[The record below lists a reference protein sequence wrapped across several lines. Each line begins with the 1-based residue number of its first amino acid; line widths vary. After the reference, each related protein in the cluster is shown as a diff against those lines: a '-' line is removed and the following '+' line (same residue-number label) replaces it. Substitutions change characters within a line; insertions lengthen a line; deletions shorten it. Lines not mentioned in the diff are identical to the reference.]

1 MTTKEIIGDQFR
13 HELRGLLNRFSK
25 ENGSDTPDW
34 VLADYL
40 IGCLAAWNASVR
52 ERERWYGRTNLEGPS
67 PMPITFSP
75 DDPAKPVEPEG
86 GTGKGGA

>member
-1 MTTKEIIGDQFR
+1 MTTRAIIGDQFR
-13 HELRGLLNRFSK
+13 HELTGLLNRFSK

-52 ERERWYGRTNLEGPS
+52 ERERWYGRTNLERAAELES
-67 PMPITFSP
+67 PPR
-75 DDPAKPVEPEG
+75 AGEG
-86 GTGKGGA
+86 GERGE